1 MSVSIRNAD
10 TADIPVIRV
19 LAEDTWWPTYTPLLK
34 DEQVRYML
42 DLIYSVEALTTVMTQ
57 GTQQFILLSDDQ
69 GPQGF
74 AAYGA
79 RTDEPVYKLHKLYVR
94 PGNQGKGYGRMLLH
108 EVVQRVKDQGI
119 TTLDLNVNRYN
130 PAKSFYEKAGFSIL
144 REEDIAIG
152 PYWMNDYVMR
162 RIVTP

>member
-1 MSVSIRNAD
+1 MSVSIRNAG
-10 TADIPVIRV
+10 TADIPVIRL
-19 LAEDTWWPTYTPLLK
+19 LAEETWWPTYKPILE
-34 DEQVRYML
+34 DEQIRYML
-42 DLIYSVEALTTVMTQ
+42 ALIYSVDALTAVMTQ
-57 GTQQFILLSDDQ
+57 RTQHFILLSDDQ

-74 AAYGA
+74 AAYGPRA
-79 RTDEPVYKLHKLYVR
+79 DEPVYKLHKLYVR
-94 PGNQGKGYGRMLLH
+94 PGNQGKGYGRQLLD

-130 PAKSFYEKAGFSIL
+130 PARSFYEKVGFSVL